1 MTHNS
6 SAFVDPFADTEIQAA
21 IAHLPS
27 FAPRAKYLGMQRG
40 TDIVSGDDIAAP
52 VAISQCL
59 QFVQQIL
66 AYVPDKTEQLLLTQI
81 EQLGRSTPADLAPLI
96 KRSVTWTTKRLAKLA
111 AKQLVVGRPGRNGGY
126 ELVGSGQ

>member
-1 MTHNS
+1 MTS

-52 VAISQCL
+52 VAFTQRRHD
-59 QFVQQIL
+59 VQQLAECEREIL
-66 AYVPDKTEQLLLTQI
+66 DVIVCLGGIASSDAIANHLECNVKTL
-81 EQLGRSTPADLAPLI
+81 
-96 KRSVTWTTKRLAKLA
+96 KRNELHKLA
-111 AKQLVVGRPGRNGGY
+111 RDGFIAPVHARGWELTERGRAV
-126 ELVGSGQ
+126 L